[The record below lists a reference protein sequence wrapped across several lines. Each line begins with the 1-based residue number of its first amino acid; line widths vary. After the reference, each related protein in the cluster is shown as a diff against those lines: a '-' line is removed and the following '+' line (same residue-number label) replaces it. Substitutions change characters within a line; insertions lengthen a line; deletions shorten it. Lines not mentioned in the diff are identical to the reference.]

1 MPYPNPHEPRP
12 APERRR
18 PEEPRDRRES
28 PVANIPGVP
37 PATQAPDEPVESAR
51 SLPTPTRTIRDGEIQ
66 GHEREMPGDRD
77 SQ

>member
-1 MPYPNPHEPRP
+1 MPNPHEPP
-12 APERRR
+12 PEPERKPEDPR
-18 PEEPRDRRES
+18 PRRE
-28 PVANIPGVP
+28 PPPPTGPTEEKLP
-37 PATQAPDEPVESAR
+37 PARPAPDEPLQTER

>member
-1 MPYPNPHEPRP
+1 LKEDAMSDPLERKPEDPRAHHPKGPYT
-12 APERRR
+12 
-18 PEEPRDRRES
+18 
-28 PVANIPGVP
+28 ITGIP
-37 PATQAPDEPVESAR
+37 PAIQTPDEPRESER